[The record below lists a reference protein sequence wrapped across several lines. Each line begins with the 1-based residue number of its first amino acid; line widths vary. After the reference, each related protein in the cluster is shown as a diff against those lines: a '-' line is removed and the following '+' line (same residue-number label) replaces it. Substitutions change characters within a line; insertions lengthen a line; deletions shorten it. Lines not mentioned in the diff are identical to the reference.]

1 MSLNKFAIIAGIIVL
16 ATAGGY
22 LVRRRGLLS
31 ERVGEVIMILVS
43 VAGYPAVGFLSIWP
57 MPLQISDAWLP
68 LLAALHVGI
77 MVVLGIAAG
86 RVLGKDRG
94 QTGVF
99 AIASALGNNL
109 FTMGGLVAYLLYS
122 LPGLGLVSIY
132 SLAFMP
138 VVVLIIYPVARHY
151 SSQQGKEGA
160 VPLGRLMLGNLL
172 DWRSV
177 GLPITIA
184 AVILAAMRIPM
195 PPQVERWHVVDVL
208 VYTITP
214 LAYFSIGLRLHA
226 SQFMLLRRLILGLA
240 AMRFIVALLVG
251 LALVQLTLLTPWP
264 VKGMAWK
271 VYMIEA
277 FVPTAVTMAAVANMF
292 GLKPREASVL
302 FVANTVMYVVIVLP
316 IVLWLF

>member
-1 MSLNKFAIIAGIIVL
+1 MDLNKFAIIAGMIVL
-16 ATAGGY
+16 ATAAGY

-31 ERVGEVIMILVS
+31 ERVGELLMTFVS

-57 MPLQISDAWLP
+57 MPLQAADTWLP

-77 MVVLGIAAG
+77 MTVLGIAAG
-86 RVLGKDRG
+86 RVLGRDRG

-132 SLAFMP
+132 SLAWTP
-138 VVVLIIYPVARHY
+138 IVVLIIYPVARHY
-151 SSQQGKEGA
+151 SSRHGG
-160 VPLGRLMLGNLL
+160 VSLGRLMVRNLL
-172 DWRSV
+172 DWRSI
-177 GLPITIA
+177 GLPVTVV
-184 AVILAAMRIPM
+184 AVFLAAMRIPM
-195 PPQVERWHVVDVL
+195 PQQIGQWHVVDLL

-214 LAYFSIGLRLHA
+214 LAYFSIGLRVHA
-226 SQFMLLRRLILGLA
+226 SQFLVLRRLILGLA
-240 AMRFIVALLVG
+240 GMRFVAALLVG
-251 LALVQLTLLTPWP
+251 LALAQLTLLTPWP
-264 VKGMAWK
+264 LTGLAWK
-271 VYMIEA
+271 VYIIEA

-302 FVANTVMYVVIVLP
+302 FVANTVMYVTIVLP
-316 IVLWLF
+316 VVLWLF